1 MLGRLDPKQH
11 KPLGDG
17 KPIAAPG
24 QRKKILTSYTT
35 NTVSLDGYNAAL
47 LEKALRQQ
55 QALGAKEMVII
66 GHPKALTRYGLK
78 ALKEFILKNHK
89 KHNFTTFIQE
99 KNTF

>member
-1 MLGRLDPKQH
+1 
-11 KPLGDG
+11 
-17 KPIAAPG
+17 
-24 QRKKILTSYTT
+24 
-35 NTVSLDGYNAAL
+35 
-47 LEKALRQQ
+47 LEKALHQQ
-55 QALGAKEMVII
+55 QAIGAKEMVII